1 MSSTS
6 AYDLDRVPFSKI
18 GQKIIDSP
26 QPTPRQTKQADYI
39 LHGQVIGNKEDQ
51 LKQLS
56 EFRNNLQNYGKAYKN
71 ENGLQVQSVDDYYK
85 KREEYLNQSSLN
97 DVSSLRSEYVKR
109 GGQNPEFLQNLQNIE
124 KYFDGKRNY
133 SKYINNPNALQIQRN
148 HSLLSNSY
156 SLPMVNQSNMIDQF
170 SNDLQNFSML
180 TNQNQLT
187 IPPQYRASL
196 RNPSQVAGT
205 KSEKEQVYDYL
216 NVQESECLL
225 DMSRMHPNSYMYQN
239 KKEQYQK
246 IRQLKNEIE
255 KSMIFSK
262 VNQNIGNMPRFSQ
275 SAVMPSSIPSKLV
288 DYSAQN
294 DYFPQRNGVYFPD
307 EGFIIRFDYAALL
320 PPTFDQVFINFGIFK
335 KGQSLDPFLKTAVYN
350 SEPDTVLSQKCI
362 FTEKRNIHEVKPHQ
376 DTILYF
382 ELFAN
387 ERDPLKRTLTKRAW
401 TMHEVFD
408 SQNVL
413 NCGRFKLPFYTKNL
427 NPQLLIQTGLQS
439 MADSNLFIRIC
450 FPNDPYLDNN
460 TYVFIENE
468 YKTPYFHMRNY
479 QQASPQKMNS
489 LFSPQVQIIR
499 DEFSSIKQAQE
510 QAEKIRLL
518 QMQQDFDSSYVPNDQ
533 LFEKPSH
540 NNYNSYQN
548 EQEQEQVNP
557 QYQQQQQV
565 PQNRQQP
572 QQNQNLPIQ
581 QQQQQQKSPNQTQ
594 LSVNTNLKKNSNQDP
609 QQKQSQ
615 QIDSQSSVQVNQNM
629 VQPQQ
634 PEQSDQIIEDQ
645 PQNMQTSQSF
655 YNQPYIQQNDTDAPS
670 VLNSSNP
677 HQNPQQ
683 NDNNLTDGVVI
694 KIVSLEGFK
703 IDELKGQINIKIF
716 EGENTMLDF
725 GKQECN
731 ELYNVTYVSG
741 FNQLDLERVFQIGIK
756 NMLKSYKK
764 IQLDK
769 IYLYISILSG
779 NQSLAWLATPL
790 FKTSYKS
797 SSLNNGK
804 FKENLNKP
812 PAKKP
817 PFLRINPKSD
827 MIIEYIIH
835 DPDLLENEVNEF
847 DTIEKDQRQQP
858 KNLPLASNS
867 PVNNNDMTNGL
878 KIAQVQKIDKVDG
891 PRNVLII
898 QMDNIQNYTNDQ
910 SISYDLVILKPQ
922 EIVNDEFGNPAVY
935 HFDELIP
942 CTENTDQVDFD
953 TTINVPLDVELTMK
967 NKQPNWEQYHIIIK
981 FVEVDDNDIEVTLG
995 WYAHPIFKNKKVNQ
1009 GSFSVNIYDTPLQVN
1024 VPLNNSL
1031 IKKRL
1036 EKLNFRISYKKIPA
1050 QEYNLLQVNEH
1061 QDQTLAASSK
1071 QATQQK
1077 CIFTVVIHHLKNLE
1091 KDVDLQINIALF
1103 FKDDFMQDD
1112 LKNNCTFQGDIKKCT
1127 KKMIQFLE
1135 EYNFELDI
1143 RKLAETYRN
1152 YLSDINLVF
1161 YLLDKSKSPKY
1172 WFYCRLFDDQGNPR
1186 LGTFEDNVYNI
1197 PVQRMTQIDTKKLKQ
1212 SKATLKFSFMEGTQ
1226 DEELE
1231 SQYSPD

>member
-1 MSSTS
+1 MKITS
-6 AYDLDRVPFSKI
+6 ANDLERVPFSKI

-26 QPTPRQTKQADYI
+26 QATPRYSKQEDYI
-39 LHGQVIGNKEDQ
+39 LYGQVVGNKEDQ
-51 LKQLS
+51 LKQIS
-56 EFRNNLQNYGKAYKN
+56 EFRNNLQNYGKAYKS
-71 ENGLQVQSVDDYYK
+71 ENGLQVQSVNDFYK
-85 KREEYLNQSSLN
+85 QREEYLNQSSLN
-97 DVSSLRSEYVKR
+97 DVSQLRSEYVKR

-124 KYFDGKRNY
+124 KYFDGKKNY
-133 SKYINNPNALQIQRN
+133 SRYINNPNALQIQRN
-148 HSLLSNSY
+148 QSLLSNSY
-156 SLPMVNQSNMIDQF
+156 SHPMTNQSSMIDSF
-170 SNDLQNFSML
+170 SNDLQNFSTL
-180 TNQNQLT
+180 TNKNQLT
-187 IPPQYRASL
+187 IPPQLRASIK
-196 RNPSQVAGT
+196 NSSQIAGT
-205 KSEKEQVYDYL
+205 KSEKEQMYDYL
-216 NVQESECLL
+216 NIQESECLL
-225 DMSRMHPNSYMYQN
+225 DMSRMNPNSYMYQN

-246 IRQLKNEIE
+246 IRHLKNEIE

-262 VNQNIGNMPRFSQ
+262 VNQNFANIPRFSQ

-294 DYFPQRNGVYFPD
+294 DYFPQRNGAYFPD

-335 KGQSLDPFLKTAVYN
+335 KGQSLDPFLKTAVYS

-362 FTEKRNIHEVKPHQ
+362 FTEKRNIHEVQPHQ

-387 ERDPLKRTLTKRAW
+387 ERDPLKRALVKRAW

-408 SQNVL
+408 SQNNL
-413 NCGRFKLPFYTKNL
+413 NCGRFQLPFYSKNL
-427 NPQLLIQTGLQS
+427 NPQLLIQTGLQP
-439 MADSNLFIRIC
+439 MTDSYLFIRIC

-460 TYVFIENE
+460 TYVFLENE

-479 QQASPQKMNS
+479 QQTSPQKVNS
-489 LFSPQVQIIR
+489 VFAPQVQIIR
-499 DEFSSIKQAQE
+499 DEFSQIKHSQE
-510 QAEKIRLL
+510 QAEKIRML
-518 QMQQDFDSSYVPNDQ
+518 QMQQEFDSSYVPNDQ
-533 LFEKPSH
+533 LFERPSQ
-540 NNYNSYQN
+540 NISDSYQN
-548 EQEQEQVNP
+548 QYQQEQSKP
-557 QYQQQQQV
+557 QQQQQL
-565 PQNRQQP
+565 QQSRQQQP

-581 QQQQQQKSPNQTQ
+581 QYHQQQNSSNKSQ
-594 LSVNTNLKKNSNQDP
+594 LSVNTNLRKDSNQVP
-609 QQKQSQ
+609 QQIQSQ
-615 QIDSQSSVQVNQNM
+615 QNDSQ
-629 VQPQQ
+629 QQ
-634 PEQSDQIIEDQ
+634 PEQSDQIIDEQ
-645 PQNMQTSQSF
+645 PQNLQTSQSF
-655 YNQPYIQQNDTDAPS
+655 YNQSYIQQNDEESAM
-670 VLNSSNP
+670 NSSNP
-677 HQNPQQ
+677 YQNLQQ

-716 EGENTMLDF
+716 EGNYPMLDF

-731 ELYNVTYVSG
+731 EFYNVTYVSG
-741 FNQLDLERVFQIGIK
+741 FNQLDLEKIFQIGIK

-817 PFLRINPKSD
+817 PFLRIYPKSD

-847 DTIEKDQRQQP
+847 DTIEKDQQNQP
-858 KNLPLASNS
+858 QLPPLAANS
-867 PVNNNDMTNGL
+867 PSNKNDMTNGL
-878 KIAQVQKIDKVDG
+878 KIAQVEKKDKVDG
-891 PRNVLII
+891 PRNVLLI

-935 HFDELIP
+935 HFDELIR
-942 CTENTDQVDFD
+942 CTDNTDQVDFN
-953 TTINVPLDVELTMK
+953 TTIKVPLDVELAIK
-967 NKQPNWEQYHIIIK
+967 NNQPNWQLYHIIIK
-981 FVEVDDNDIEVTLG
+981 FVEVDDTDIEVILG

-1009 GSFSVNIYDTPLQVN
+1009 GAFSANIYDTPLQVN
-1024 VPLNNSL
+1024 LPLNKSL

-1036 EKLNFRISYKKIPA
+1036 EKLNFRISYQKLPA

-1061 QDQTLAASSK
+1061 QDQTLGTSSK
-1071 QATQQK
+1071 QTTQQK

-1091 KDVDLQINIALF
+1091 KDVDLQVNIALF

-1112 LKNNCTFQGDIKKCT
+1112 LKNNCTFQGDIKQSI
-1127 KKMIQFLE
+1127 KKTILFLE

-1143 RKLAETYRN
+1143 RKMAETYRN
-1152 YLSDINLVF
+1152 YLKDINLVF
-1161 YLLDKSKSPKY
+1161 YMLDKGKNPKY
-1172 WFYCRLFDDQGNPR
+1172 WFYCKLFDDQGNPR
-1186 LGTFEDNVYNI
+1186 LGTFEDNVFYI
-1197 PVQRMTQIDTKKLKQ
+1197 PVQRMTQLDPKRLKQ

-1226 DEELE
+1226 EEELE